1 MEINIKNDIGE
12 GWIMAINE
20 TLNKIDK
27 FSVDIDD
34 KLMDLSEYRMY
45 NLSSKYLKEFRVES
59 P

>member
-1 MEINIKNDIGE
+1 VEINIKNDIGE

>member
-1 MEINIKNDIGE
+1 
-12 GWIMAINE
+12 MAINE